1 LATVTGPD
9 IRFARHGD
17 APAIARIHAES
28 WRQHYRGMYADHYL
42 DGDLYSDRLATWTER
57 LKRDPARHF
66 TLIAE
71 HGRDA
76 AGFAH
81 VTLDGD
87 PAWGSLVDNLHVLHS
102 ERGMGTGTRLL
113 ARLAEILRDRRPD
126 AGLYLWVLDKN
137 AQAIRFYERRG
148 GVLSD
153 SEPSAPP
160 AGNPANLV
168 PGTRRIRVTW
178 SSLEAFTSARNK

>member
-1 LATVTGPD
+1 MLGKQREVTG
-9 IRFARHGD
+9 R
-17 APAIARIHAES
+17 
-28 WRQHYRGMYADHYL
+28 
-42 DGDLYSDRLATWTER
+42 T
-57 LKRDPARHF
+57 

-102 ERGMGTGTRLL
+102 ERGKGTGTLLL
-113 ARLAEILRDRRPD
+113 ARLAEILRERRPR
-126 AGLYLWVLDKN
+126 AGLYLWVLDRN

-148 GVLSD
+148 GVLRD

-160 AGNPANLV
+160 GGDPANLV

-178 SSLEAFTSARNK
+178 PSPEAFTSARYQ